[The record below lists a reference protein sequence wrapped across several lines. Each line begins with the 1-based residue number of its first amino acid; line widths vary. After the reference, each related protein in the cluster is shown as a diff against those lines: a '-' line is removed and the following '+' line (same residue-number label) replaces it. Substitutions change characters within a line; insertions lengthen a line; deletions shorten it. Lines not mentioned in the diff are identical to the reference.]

1 MRGVTHVIDC
11 PNRADVALLTIVPET
26 YEAVRGVFE
35 LNSFTV
41 RAGVEW
47 AYGIVQ
53 AQGRNVVVV
62 SGLALDRENVA
73 AAIFTDLMLEA
84 WHPEHL
90 IMVDIAGA
98 VKGRDDIDLG
108 DVVTHTHLHYYDFQ
122 KETGAGVEE
131 PRYLPH
137 AAPSARLRELSRRP
151 KLRGDHSWKD
161 RISKR
166 RPRKGTPKVLEGEML
181 VGGTLFANSPRLHR
195 LLDKHTKVL
204 AVEMEGAGAARSV
217 LDWSLRGR
225 PPEFLIVRGM
235 SDFCNV
241 PPEENQRTRDKWKPY
256 AAWAAAAHVRALVGE
271 FDPDPET
278 QGPPRFSALNR
289 EIDNLWQA
297 PFATLTGRD
306 DVLTRLSELFS
317 APETEPRSGC
327 RHAICGEPGV
337 GKSALARTVAAR
349 VANKY
354 QIRWWIDASDELK
367 IRAGLRD
374 LAAELSIPSA
384 SLNSASSEEEGSAH
398 PYLSD
403 LHSYLSS
410 GLLSKRALVLLDN
423 IDDPALKHNID
434 STALRY
440 LPREV
445 CDVLLTSQ
453 SQRWRPIA
461 SSTRLGGLTT
471 MDGAKLIA
479 LEADYSANDP
489 ALRKLSAIFGGRP
502 LLLKQ
507 IAVLISDGDE
517 PSQLSARFEQAPE
530 ETLEALP
537 ELEGFDALWRT
548 TYGLALERAEAARE
562 GTRLVMEALS
572 CWSAEPIPFD
582 LLAAI
587 ESGSTSVASREARL
601 NTLADRC
608 LIERQ
613 GTGEKRSCLVH
624 RVVAAAVRAL
634 AHERRHL
641 ARAIEVAVQAT
652 VRSLPQRGSLGGS
665 EGQQVMA
672 RVGPHAAALI
682 QLVLKHFEDLSGGTR
697 SSAAECASVLGLYRR
712 MLSEWGAAEESC
724 RAAIRLS
731 DPNTEMGAYAL
742 RKVRLA
748 NILRQRGQ
756 FDAAE
761 TILDEALPALAA
773 AGDPRDHAWAMTV
786 KARILR
792 HRPRSSPQEALTLLE
807 EAREILGSTSTKDDA
822 GLSRQTS
829 ELHGY
834 LSVVHRQ
841 LSELD
846 AAEFESEEGIRL
858 ASGGPGSAEILERS
872 EIPLDRLVAVHLRA
886 LGGVWRL
893 RGEFA
898 RAQRAH
904 ARALSIFEGLYG
916 AEHIDVLRGLDSLGR
931 VQREW
936 GDFEGAVETFWRA
949 KRLSEAQFNRDHA
962 HVATAGVNLAI
973 THLEMFDP
981 ASAFR
986 EADMALETYR
996 KAYNEPVAFSDFQNE
1011 ATIWALFVRA
1021 DALAALGRVEE
1032 AIADHG
1038 VIRGWRS
1045 SRLPPLHA
1053 HHASSLFALAD
1064 ALLLQSPTENL
1075 EVALQYHRTAL
1086 QIREHVF
1093 GTEPNFW
1100 LAQSQARLG
1109 ELTRDQLLLESALA
1123 FYARQLRDGHWRTRA
1138 VEAALGLPQP
1148 V

>member
-1 MRGVTHVIDC
+1 
-11 PNRADVALLTIVPET
+11 
-26 YEAVRGVFE
+26 
-35 LNSFTV
+35 
-41 RAGVEW
+41 
-47 AYGIVQ
+47 
-53 AQGRNVVVV
+53 
-62 SGLALDRENVA
+62 
-73 AAIFTDLMLEA
+73 MLEA
-84 WHPEHL
+84 WHPDHL
-90 IMVDIAGA
+90 ILVDIAGA

-122 KETGAGVEE
+122 KETGAEVEE
-131 PRYLPH
+131 PRYLSH

-151 KLRGDHSWKD
+151 KLRGDHSWQD
-161 RISKR
+161 WISKP
-166 RPRKGTPKVLEGEML
+166 RPREGTPKVLEGEML

-271 FDPDPET
+271 FDPDPVT
-278 QGPPRFSALNR
+278 QELPRFRPLNR

-297 PFATLTGRD
+297 PSAKLTGRE
-306 DVLTRLSELFS
+306 DVLTRLQQLFS
-317 APETEPRSGC
+317 SPLTESGFGI
-327 RHAICGEPGV
+327 RHAICGEAGV
-337 GKSALARTVAAR
+337 GKSALARTLATSVS
-349 VANKY
+349 NY

-367 IRAGLRD
+367 IRAGLRE

-384 SLNSASSEEEGSAH
+384 SLNFASTEKEGSAH
-398 PYLSD
+398 RYLSD
-403 LHSYLSS
+403 LRSYLDS
-410 GLLSKRALVLLDN
+410 GLLSKRALVVLDN
-423 IDDPALKHNID
+423 VDDPNLKHHID

-440 LPREV
+440 LPSDV

-453 SQRWRPIA
+453 SKRWKPIA
-461 SSTRLGGLTT
+461 SSTRLAGLSPA
-471 MDGAKLIA
+471 DGAKLIA
-479 LEADYSANDP
+479 LESDRADIYP
-489 ALRKLSAIFGGRP
+489 ALRKLSATFGGRP

-507 IAVLISDGDE
+507 IAVLLSDGDDPNE
-517 PSQLSARFEQAPE
+517 LCARFESAPE

-548 TYGLALERAEAARE
+548 TYSLALERAEAARE
-562 GTRLVMEALS
+562 GARLMMEVLS
-572 CWSAEPIPFD
+572 CWSSEPIPFY

-587 ESGSTSVASREARL
+587 DGDLASVASREARL
-601 NTLADRC
+601 NTLADRS
-608 LIERQ
+608 LIERK
-613 GTGEKRSCLVH
+613 GRGEKRSCLAH
-624 RVVAAAVRAL
+624 RVVATAVRAL
-634 AHERRHL
+634 AHECGYL
-641 ARAIEVAVQAT
+641 ARAIEVAVHAT
-652 VRSLPQRGSLGGS
+652 VRSLPQGDGLVRP
-665 EGQQVMA
+665 EDQQMMA
-672 RVGPHAAALI
+672 LLAPHAAALI
-682 QLVLKHFEDLSGGTR
+682 QIVLKHLEELSPGAR
-697 SSAAECASVLGLYRR
+697 SAAAECASLLGLHRR
-712 MLSEWGAAEESC
+712 MLSEWSAAEESC
-724 RAAIRLS
+724 RAAVSLS
-731 DPNTEMGAYAL
+731 DPSTEPGAYAL
-742 RKVRLA
+742 RRIRLA

-756 FDAAE
+756 FHAAE
-761 TILDEALPALAA
+761 ALLDEALPVLAIN
-773 AGDPRDHAWAMTV
+773 GDPRDHAWAMTV

-807 EAREILGSTSTKDDA
+807 EARRILGSAKTSDDA
-822 GLSRQTS
+822 GLRRQAS

-846 AAEFESEEGIRL
+846 AAESESEEGIRL
-858 ASGGPGSAEILERS
+858 TSGGRGSAEILAQT
-872 EIPLDRLVAVHLRA
+872 EIPSDRLIAVHLRA

-893 RGEFA
+893 RGDFA
-898 RAQRAH
+898 RAARAH

-936 GDFEGAVETFWRA
+936 GDFEGALETFARA
-949 KRLSEAQFNRDHA
+949 KRLSEAQFSSDHA

-981 ASAFR
+981 ASALR
-986 EADMALETYR
+986 EADEALDTYR
-996 KAYNEPVAFSDFQNE
+996 MAYSEPVAFSDFQNE

-1021 DALAALGRVEE
+1021 DALAAVGRVDE
-1032 AIADHG
+1032 AIADHE

-1064 ALLLQSPTENL
+1064 ALLLQNPTSNL
-1075 EVALQYHRTAL
+1075 EVALQYHRAAL
-1086 QIREHVF
+1086 QIRERVF
-1093 GTEPNFW
+1093 GSAPNFW
-1100 LAQSQARLG
+1100 LAHSQFRLG
-1109 ELTRDQLLLESALA
+1109 ELTRDSFLLECALA
-1123 FYARQLRDGHWRTRA
+1123 CYRNQLKPGHWRTGA
-1138 VEAALGLPQP
+1138 VETALESLPQQA
-1148 V
+1148 